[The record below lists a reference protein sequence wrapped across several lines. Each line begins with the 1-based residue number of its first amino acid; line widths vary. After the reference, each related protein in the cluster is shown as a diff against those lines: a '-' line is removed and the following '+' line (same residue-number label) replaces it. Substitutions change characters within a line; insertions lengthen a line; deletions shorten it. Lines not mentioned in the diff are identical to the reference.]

1 MRIRRASQLALLAI
15 LVSASGGVMVAC
27 EKGMPT
33 LTPAETKEGWKL
45 LFDGKSLSGWQGY
58 KGRPTSGWK
67 AADGVLIRDGAGSD
81 LVTTEQFGDFELR
94 LEWKL
99 AAEGGNSGIFFH
111 VTDEGE
117 EAWHSGPEFQVLDNA
132 GHKDGA
138 NPLTSAGSN
147 YAVHAPARDVTKPV
161 GEWNSVRLIVRGPH
175 VEHWMNDVK
184 LLEYELWSPDWAAR
198 VKASKFNEIP
208 LYGKAKS
215 GRIGLQDHG
224 DVVSYRNIRIRPLQD

>member
-1 MRIRRASQLALLAI
+1 MPAREQ
-15 LVSASGGVMVAC
+15 
-27 EKGMPT
+27 GMPT
-33 LTPAETKEGWKL
+33 LTPAEIKDGWKL
-45 LFDGKSLSGWQGY
+45 LFDGKSLNGWQGY
-58 KGRPTSGWK
+58 KGRPTAGWK
-67 AADGVLIRDGAGSD
+67 VADGTLTRQDGGGD
-81 LVTTEQFGDFELR
+81 LVSVDQFADFELR

-99 AAEGGNSGIFFH
+99 HEKGGNSGIFFR
-111 VTDEGE
+111 VTDEGD

-147 YAVHAPARDVTKPV
+147 YAVHAPVKEVTRPV
-161 GEWNSVRLIVRGPH
+161 GEWNSVRLIVRGTH

-184 LLEYELWSPDWAAR
+184 LLEYEFGSADWAAR
-198 VKASKFNEIP
+198 VKASKFDKIP

-224 DVVSYRNIRIRPLQD
+224 NPVSFRNIKIRPL

>member
-1 MRIRRASQLALLAI
+1 MSGALMAAREQGL
-15 LVSASGGVMVAC
+15 
-27 EKGMPT
+27 PT

-45 LFDGKSLSGWQGY
+45 LFDGRSLGGWQGY
-58 KGRPTSGWK
+58 KGRPTAGWK
-67 AADGVLIRDGAGSD
+67 AADGILTRQEGGGD
-81 LVTTEQFGDFELR
+81 LVTTEQFANFELR

-99 AAEGGNSGIFFH
+99 DEKGGNSGIFFR
-111 VTDEGE
+111 VTDEGD

-147 YAVHAPARDVTKPV
+147 YAVHAPVKEVTRPV
-161 GEWNSVRLIVRGPH
+161 GEWNSVRLIVRGTH

-184 LLEYELWSPDWAAR
+184 LLEYEFGSPDWAAR
-198 VKASKFNEIP
+198 VKASKFDKIP

-224 DVVSYRNIRIRPLQD
+224 NVVSFRNIKIRPL

>member
-1 MRIRRASQLALLAI
+1 MAAREQGL
-15 LVSASGGVMVAC
+15 
-27 EKGMPT
+27 PT

-45 LFDGKSLSGWQGY
+45 LFDGKSLNGWQGY
-58 KGRPTSGWK
+58 KGRPTAGWK
-67 AADGVLIRDGAGSD
+67 AADGVLSREAGGGD
-81 LVTTEQFGDFELR
+81 LVTAEQFANFELR

-99 AAEGGNSGIFFH
+99 HEQGGNSGIFFR
-111 VTDEGE
+111 VTDEGD

-147 YAVHAPARDVTKPV
+147 YAVHAPVKEVTKPV
-161 GEWNSVRLIVRGPH
+161 GEWNSVRLIVRGTH

-184 LLEYELWSPDWAAR
+184 LLEYEFGSPDWAAR
-198 VKASKFNEIP
+198 VKASKFDKIP

-224 DVVSYRNIRIRPLQD
+224 NLVSFRNIKIRPL